1 MRWKHPLLTG
11 FKKPTNCL
19 TWWRRRATQL
29 LLNRGRGQNPTGSHL
44 DESLA
49 KLGFRCT
56 KPQIPR
62 NKILMDGHYQLSDIS
77 FRRVRGLMVFL
88 PFYLGLLGPLSG
100 SFSESPTPASDS
112 APDLV
117 RRIFLEEMEP
127 RDRHLGLLRQPAG
140 KVEIRAAGE
149 EQTGISLHEQL
160 GYLARLQ
167 PICVGRHD
175 RSHVGRVALNGYLPG
190 PRQRWPS
197 PLPRCGE
204 RPPILRHLLVGK
216 LAQDCP
222 WQDLLD
228 EEVVF
233 EDHRIP
239 GLGTE
244 RLQSWAH
251 IQLVPVVPAL
261 RPHDRLHVRD
271 AFHRLTVPVGPI
283 ESERRA

>member
-167 PICVGRHD
+167 PICVGR
-175 RSHVGRVALNGYLPG
+175 R
-190 PRQRWPS
+190 PS
-197 PLPRCGE
+197 PGAANGRRYCAISSSESLRRIAPGRIFSMKKLSSRTIVSPASERSACKAGRIFNLSQWSQPCGRTIASMYAMPFTASRC
-204 RPPILRHLLVGK
+204 R
-216 LAQDCP
+216 LAQSNP
-222 WQDLLD
+222 SA
-228 EEVVF
+228 E
-233 EDHRIP
+233 P
-239 GLGTE
+239 
-244 RLQSWAH
+244 QSWTTRVT
-251 IQLVPVVPAL
+251 L
-261 RPHDRLHVRD
+261 
-271 AFHRLTVPVGPI
+271 
-283 ESERRA
+283 S